1 MFKNST
7 MLALS
12 CAALLLVGLQSAAAA
27 APGTVVCSG
36 KFSGTARNLIVPA
49 GPNCKLQ
56 GATITH
62 DVIVEENGFLNAAST
77 TIGHDLIATKPAVVG
92 TGNVN
97 DVPGPV
103 SVGHDVIVTGG
114 LTDQF
119 GNHSCCIDFSDTEV
133 GHDLRL
139 MDLLVDFEIDVG
151 LGPDPT
157 VEGNTIGHD
166 LVVSG
171 NATGICC
178 GFGPILVGGNSVG
191 HNVRV
196 TDNTTTG
203 GDFGFISVFENQVG
217 HNAICRG
224 NSPAPTRNT
233 PGQLDFLG
241 RSVGPDQVKH
251 KNSCG

>member
-1 MFKNST
+1 MFKNVT
-7 MLALS
+7 VLALS

-27 APGTVVCSG
+27 TPGTVVCSG
-36 KFSGTARNLIVPA
+36 KFSGTAENLVVPA
-49 GPNCKLQ
+49 GPNCRLQ

-62 DVIVEENGFLNAAST
+62 DVIVQENGSLNAEST
-77 TIGHDLIATKPAVVG
+77 TIGHDLIATKPSVVV
-92 TGNVN
+92 TGIAN

-119 GNHSCCIDFSDTEV
+119 GNHSCCIDFNSTSV

-139 MDLLVDFEIDVG
+139 TDLLVDFEIGAG

-157 VEGNTIGHD
+157 LEGNSIGHD

-171 NATGICC
+171 NTTGICC

-191 HNVRV
+191 HNVVV

-203 GDFGFISVFENQVG
+203 GYFGFISVFENQVG
-217 HNAICRG
+217 HNAICRRDA
-224 NSPAPTRNT
+224 PAVTRNT

-241 RSVGPDQVKH
+241 RSVGPNQVKH
-251 KNSCG
+251 KDSCG